1 MSANIFNLGDLSDFE
16 EKISLD
22 QLYEKKKEKDDN
34 KLEIYNKVLNRI
46 HKKIKVTSRNKVGDQ
61 HCWFVVPEVMIGISN
76 YDQSACIG
84 YIINKL
90 TDNGF
95 VCKYIHPNLLFIS
108 WKHWVP
114 DYVRNEIKKRAGV
127 NIDGYGNIIQKK
139 EEQPFKQLSNNNKQE
154 KQYKSI
160 LDYKPSGNLFK

>member
-1 MSANIFNLGDLSDFE
+1 MSTHIFNLGDLSNFE
-16 EKISLD
+16 EKINLD
-22 QLYEKKKEKDDN
+22 ELYEKKKEKDDN
-34 KLEIYNKVLNRI
+34 KLEIYNKLLNRI
-46 HKKIKVTSRNKVGDQ
+46 HKKIKVTSRNRVGDQ

-84 YIINKL
+84 YLVHKL
-90 TDNGF
+90 NDNGF
-95 VCKYIHPNLLFIS
+95 VCRYLHPNLLFIS

-114 DYVRNEIKKRAGV
+114 NYVRTEIKKRAGV
-127 NIDGYGNIIQKK
+127 NIDGYGNVIHKK
-139 EEQPFKQLSNNNKQE
+139 EQPLKQLINNNKSKG